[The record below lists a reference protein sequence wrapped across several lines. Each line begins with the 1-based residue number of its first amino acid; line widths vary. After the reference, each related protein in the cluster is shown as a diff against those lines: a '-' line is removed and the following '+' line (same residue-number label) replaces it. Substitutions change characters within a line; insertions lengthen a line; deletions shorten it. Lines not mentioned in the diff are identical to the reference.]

1 MNTFEV
7 NDMTC
12 GHCVAVI
19 TKAVEAAAPGANVR
33 IDLATHRVTID
44 GTEVDSIRLGN
55 AIKAAGYTP
64 VVIDDV
70 IGTSSTPAAPA
81 RSGCCCG

>member
-1 MNTFEV
+1 MKTFEV

-12 GHCVAVI
+12 GHCVGAI
-19 TKAVEAAAPGANVR
+19 TKAIKAAAPGAEVR
-33 IDLATHRVTID
+33 IDLATHCVMID
-44 GTEVDSIRLGN
+44 RADVDSIQLGK
-55 AIKAAGYTP
+55 AIEDAGYTP

-70 IGTSSTPAAPA
+70 IGISSKPAAPA

>member
-12 GHCVAVI
+12 GHCVGVI
-19 TKAVEAAAPGANVR
+19 TKAVEAAAPGASVR
-33 IDLATHRVTID
+33 IDLATRRVTID

-55 AIKAAGYTP
+55 AIKNAGYMP
-64 VVIDDV
+64 VPIDDV
-70 IGTSSTPAAPA
+70 TGTSTKLSAPA